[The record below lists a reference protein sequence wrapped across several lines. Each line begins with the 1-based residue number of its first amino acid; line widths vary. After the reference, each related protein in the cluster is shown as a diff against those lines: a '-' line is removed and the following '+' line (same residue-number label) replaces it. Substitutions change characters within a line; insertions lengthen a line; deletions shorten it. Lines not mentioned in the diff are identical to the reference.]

1 MGDNKEIKKYVLG
14 AFYKGGYRY
23 MARHKNGDLW
33 IYKRK
38 PWKDD
43 VFWRVE
49 YCDGGL
55 VHGNFPCFD
64 DISWDDEEPF
74 DIGKFL
80 GIIDWTKVPKD
91 TKVLVWDGEGTLKN
105 KRYFSH
111 YETSSTNFPFRVY
124 CNGAT
129 SWSNTN
135 ETVGYHCCELFKDDE
150 EGEEQDHD

>member
-1 MGDNKEIKKYVLG
+1 MGDNKEIKKYVLE
-14 AFYKGGYRY
+14 AFYKGDYRY

-38 PWKDD
+38 PWKDV

-74 DIGKFL
+74 DIAKEL
-80 GIIDWTKVPKD
+80 GFIDWTKVPKD
-91 TKVLVWDGEGTLKN
+91 TKVLVGDVLGDIKH

-111 YETSSTNFPFRVY
+111 YAPGATYPFIVY
-124 CNGAT
+124 CAGTT
-129 SWSNTN
+129 SWTGEK
-135 ETVGYHCCELFKDDE
+135 ETVGFRYCKLFNDDAAE
-150 EGEEQDHD
+150 EEQKHD